1 MKILKPNAIVVIM
14 LMLLLMGS
22 GTSLWAAGPS
32 PVYEHVMDALSQLPR
47 NRGITVDF
55 GVKDEHYTEQFTLT
69 EATLRLLREAQASEA
84 TTKQLS
90 TLKNEKFS
98 SKEAFMAAVEQA
110 IGKEQAMR
118 HESVI
123 LNSAYDGNAIFAI
136 GDPFEARFRADTDC
150 YIALIHIGVD
160 SKDSVGD
167 IVVLLPNQRMTD
179 ARIKAGQVY
188 STVRDFSIQLTA
200 SLPPGYEMLNV
211 LCSTEP
217 FDLFQNTGA
226 FYAGYAVISPTDE
239 AALQYLLHGLQ
250 QQAASERFGGT
261 SLELRIGSATRAL
274 PKKFGMLKPMG
285 GTGTTGKFFPPL
297 NTP

>member
-1 MKILKPNAIVVIM
+1 MKILKRSIMAVCTLMVVWCVQ
-14 LMLLLMGS
+14 LTVVG
-22 GTSLWAAGPS
+22 ADPS

-47 NRGITVDF
+47 DGGITVDF
-55 GVKDEHYTEQFTLT
+55 GVEEKHYTEQFTLT

-84 TTKQLS
+84 TIEQLAA
-90 TLKNEKFS
+90 LKNEKFP
-98 SKEAFMAAVEQA
+98 SKEAFMAAVKQA

-123 LNSAYDGNAIFAI
+123 LNSAYNGNAMFAI
-136 GDPFEARFRADTDC
+136 GDAFKARFRADTDC
-150 YIALIHIGVD
+150 YVALIHIGVD

-188 STVRDFSIQLTA
+188 STARDFSIQLTA
-200 SLPPGYEMLNV
+200 SQPPGYEVINV

-226 FYAGYAVISPTDE
+226 FYEGYAVISPTDE

-250 QQAASERFGGT
+250 QQAASEKFGGT

-274 PKKFGMLKPMG
+274 PKKFGKLKPMG